1 MSERYCR
8 PAPVTSILFCFPEFP
23 GIVKKLTA
31 ETLTRK
37 LGLEVLPL
45 EGGHFRQTYQA
56 DETVAVPAPDPEHPL
71 VKPRSTAIL
80 YLLSA
85 DPDSFS
91 ALHRL
96 PADEIYHFYLGDPVE
111 LLLLRQDGESEVVT
125 LGHDI
130 LNGQHVQFAVPAGV
144 WQGSRLVPGGEFAL
158 MGTTMAPGF
167 IEEDYIPGNRESL
180 LEEYPDRAELIRLLT
195 R

>member
-1 MSERYCR
+1 M
-8 PAPVTSILFCFPEFP
+8 
-23 GIVKKLTA
+23 KKLTA
-31 ETLTRK
+31 EALIRK

-56 DETVAVPAPDPEHPL
+56 GETVAVPVPDLEQPL
-71 VKPRSTAIL
+71 LKPRSTAIL

-91 ALHRL
+91 AIHRL
-96 PADEIYHFYLGDPVE
+96 PTDEIYHFYLGDPVE

-167 IEEDYIPGNRESL
+167 TDTDYVPGDRDTL
-180 LEEYPDRAELIRLLT
+180 LERFPDRAELIRLLT

>member
-1 MSERYCR
+1 M
-8 PAPVTSILFCFPEFP
+8 
-23 GIVKKLTA
+23 IVKKLTA
-31 ETLTRK
+31 EALIRE
-37 LGLEVLPL
+37 LALEVLPI

-56 DETVAVPAPDPEHPL
+56 GETVAVPAPDLEQPL
-71 VKPRSTAIL
+71 LKPRSTAIL

-85 DPDSFS
+85 EPDSFS
-91 ALHRL
+91 AMHRL
-96 PADEIYHFYLGDPVE
+96 PTDEIYHFYLGDPVE
-111 LLLLRQDGESEVVT
+111 LLLLRQHGESEVVT

-167 IEEDYIPGNRESL
+167 ADTDYVPGDRDTL
-180 LEEYPDRAELIRLLT
+180 LRQYPDRTGLIGALT

>member
-1 MSERYCR
+1 M
-8 PAPVTSILFCFPEFP
+8 
-23 GIVKKLTA
+23 IVKKLTA
-31 ETLTRK
+31 EALIRE

-45 EGGHFRQTYQA
+45 EGGHFRQTYRA
-56 DETVAVPAPDPEHPL
+56 DETVAVPEADQEHPL
-71 VKPRSTAIL
+71 LKPRSTAIL

-96 PADEIYHFYLGDPVE
+96 PTDEIYHFYLGDPVE

-125 LGHDI
+125 VGHDI
-130 LNGQHVQFAVPAGV
+130 LNGQHIQFAVPAGV
-144 WQGSRLVPGGEFAL
+144 WQGSRLAPGGEFAL

-167 IEEDYIPGNRESL
+167 ADTDYVPGDRDTLIERF
-180 LEEYPDRAELIRLLT
+180 PDRAELIRLLT

>member
-1 MSERYCR
+1 M
-8 PAPVTSILFCFPEFP
+8 
-23 GIVKKLTA
+23 KKLTA
-31 ETLTRK
+31 EALIRK

-56 DETVAVPAPDPEHPL
+56 DETVVVPAADPEQPL
-71 VKPRSTAIL
+71 LKPRSTAIL
-80 YLLSA
+80 YLLSD

-91 ALHRL
+91 AIHRL
-96 PADEIYHFYLGDPVE
+96 PTVEIYHFYLGDPVE

-144 WQGSRLVPGGEFAL
+144 WQGSRVVPGGEFAL
-158 MGTTMAPGF
+158 MGTTMSPGF
-167 IEEDYIPGNRESL
+167 VDTDYVPGDRDTL
-180 LEEYPDRAELIRLLT
+180 LERFPDRAELIRLLT

>member
-1 MSERYCR
+1 M
-8 PAPVTSILFCFPEFP
+8 
-23 GIVKKLTA
+23 KKLTA
-31 ETLTRK
+31 EALIRE

-45 EGGHFRQTYQA
+45 EGGHFRQTYKA
-56 DETVAVPAPDPEHPL
+56 DETVAVPAPDLEHPL
-71 VKPRSTAIL
+71 LKPRSTAIF

-91 ALHRL
+91 ALHKL
-96 PADEIYHFYLGDPVE
+96 PTDEIYHFYLGDPVE

-125 LGHDI
+125 VGHDI
-130 LNGQHVQFAVPAGV
+130 LNGQHIQFAVPAGV
-144 WQGSRLVPGGEFAL
+144 WQGSRLAPGGEFAL

-167 IEEDYIPGNRESL
+167 ADTDYVPGDRDTLIERF
-180 LEEYPDRAELIRLLT
+180 PDRAELIRLLT

>member
-1 MSERYCR
+1 M
-8 PAPVTSILFCFPEFP
+8 
-23 GIVKKLTA
+23 KKLTA
-31 ETLTRK
+31 EALIRK

-45 EGGHFRQTYQA
+45 EGGHFRQTYKA
-56 DETVAVPAPDPEHPL
+56 DETVAVPAPDLEHPL
-71 VKPRSTAIL
+71 LKPRSTAIF

-91 ALHRL
+91 AIHRL
-96 PADEIYHFYLGDPVE
+96 PTAEIYHFYLGDPVE
-111 LLLLRQDGESEVVT
+111 VLLLRQDGESEVVT

-144 WQGSRLVPGGEFAL
+144 WQGSRVVPGGEFAL

-167 IEEDYIPGNRESL
+167 VDTDYVPGDRDTLIERF
-180 LEEYPDRAELIRLLT
+180 PDRAELIRLLT

>member
-1 MSERYCR
+1 M
-8 PAPVTSILFCFPEFP
+8 
-23 GIVKKLTA
+23 KKITVEALI
-31 ETLTRK
+31 RN

-45 EGGHFRQTYQA
+45 EGGHFRQTYKA
-56 DETVAVPAPDPEHPL
+56 DETVSVAEPGRESL
-71 VKPRSTAIL
+71 LLKPRSTAII

-91 ALHRL
+91 AIHSL

-111 LLLLRQDGESEVVT
+111 LLLLEQDGAGRVIT
-125 LGHDI
+125 LGHDVMS
-130 LNGQHVQFAVPAGV
+130 GQQVQFAVPAGV

-158 MGTTMAPGF
+158 LGTTMAPGF
-167 IEEDYIPGNRESL
+167 IDGDYTPGERDFL
-180 LEEYPDRAELIRLLT
+180 IKQYPDRAGLITLLT